1 MSNVTLNKNALTVPT
16 VVFNNGVLSSNKGG
30 NLTWNDIEVGSGSLN
45 AEDDIIFEGQ
55 DTFNQYVTFN
65 GGFISNGDIVLNG
78 SKLLLANGASV
89 ELYTGE
95 GIPLPE
101 GGSGPI
107 SPGTGNSGGSID
119 TSNFATLNGNNNF
132 TGTLT
137 INGNSI
143 VTKNVADE
151 TYLKVNGSNKIAGH
165 IHVDDSSLKT
175 FTIGYPWADKIG
187 ALLSLRGIN
196 YESSGEEGTFAL
208 GAINSENVKFL
219 EGYPDGKLTWAGK
232 NITRIEN
239 SSRGTNNWYIKL
251 DNGLIIQGGTVNAY
265 DKTLTFPTAFSDT
278 NYAFSIFLMATE
290 YINNDFTVAAGKTTS
305 GITSIRMGSGNG
317 SYGYNAGWTHSWI
330 AIGY

>member
-16 VVFNNGVLSSNKGG
+16 IIFNNGVLSSNEAG

-45 AEDDIIFEGQ
+45 VKDDIIFEGQ

-65 GGFISNGDIVLNG
+65 GGLISNGDIVLNG

-95 GIPLPE
+95 GVPLPE
-101 GGSGPI
+101 GGVPTLG
-107 SPGTGNSGGSID
+107 PGTGNSGESID
-119 TSNFATLNGNNNF
+119 TSDFAVLSGDNEFSGNNNF
-132 TGTLT
+132 TG
-137 INGNSI
+137 S
-143 VTKNVADE
+143 
-151 TYLKVNGSNKIAGH
+151 
-165 IHVDDSSLKT
+165 
-175 FTIGYPWADKIG
+175 
-187 ALLSLRGIN
+187 LSL
-196 YESSGEEGTFAL
+196 SGEEVISKDLLRKLDTNIYWTTESNRPSGVLGFNDSTNGSRIALNSKNHTTYPGTFSIIT
-208 GAINSENVKFL
+208 GNNSDESNFSLTGK
-219 EGYPDGKLTWAGK
+219 PDGTLTWGGK
-232 NITRIEN
+232 NITRIE
-239 SSRGTNNWYIKL
+239 SSSKGTNNWYIKL

-317 SYGYNAGWTHSWI
+317 SYGYNGGWTHSWI
-330 AIGY
+330 AMGY